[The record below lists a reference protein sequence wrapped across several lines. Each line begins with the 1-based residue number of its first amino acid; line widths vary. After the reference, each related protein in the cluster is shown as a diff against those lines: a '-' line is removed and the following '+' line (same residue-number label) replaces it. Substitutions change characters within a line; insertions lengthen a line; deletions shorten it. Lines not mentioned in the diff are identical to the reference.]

1 MAGEILRA
9 SEGALMRKALLVI
22 GVCSVIGS
30 SASWAQAPQTGAAP
44 KVDKASAYYHYTLA
58 HMYAEQASM
67 LGNRGDFVNK
77 AIENYKEAIKADP
90 TAAMLSEE
98 LSDLYVQ
105 SGRLREAQNDAE
117 EVLKQNPNDL
127 NAHRLLARIFT
138 RLVGDGRSGKV
149 DENMLRRAIEQYQKI
164 TVLAPK
170 DIPAWL
176 MLARLQKASDNS
188 VDSQK
193 SYQKVLDIEPD
204 NEDALTGLALVYSD
218 LGDNRKAA
226 ELLKLLADKNPS
238 PRSLTALAA
247 AYEQM
252 RDFKAAADVLR
263 KLLETNPA
271 NAHEVKRNL
280 AQDLM
285 LSQDYTQALAVYEE
299 LVKEE
304 PADAQSYLR
313 MSQIYRQTRDF
324 AKAREANDKA
334 KAVEPNSIEVRYN
347 EVNILEAED
356 RTAEATQLLKEILD
370 STAKKN
376 YNQAERGNR
385 VALLER
391 LAGLYRSVDQTDPAV
406 DIYRQIAEV
415 DPALASRS
423 AAQIIEAYRTGK
435 EFGKAQQEADAATK
449 KFPDDRLLRITRDSL
464 LAEMGK
470 VDEAAADLKK
480 LLDGKQDRD
489 LYVSLAN
496 TYEKGKRWDD
506 MAKALDAAE
515 KLSDTNEDK
524 EGVWFMRGAMFERM
538 KKLDL
543 AEAEFRKVLQVDP
556 ESAGAMNYIGY
567 MLADANMLLDE
578 SLSLITKALD
588 LEPGNGAYL
597 DSLGWVQYR
606 LGRLPDAEKNLLKA
620 LEKTPRDPTV
630 HDHMADVLMK
640 QSKVKE
646 AVAQWEASLKEWE
659 TSSPADM
666 QPDEIAQVKRK
677 LEAAKVRLARQVP
690 R

>member
-1 MAGEILRA
+1 
-9 SEGALMRKALLVI
+9 
-22 GVCSVIGS
+22 
-30 SASWAQAPQTGAAP
+30 
-44 KVDKASAYYHYTLA
+44 
-58 HMYAEQASM
+58 
-67 LGNRGDFVNK
+67 
-77 AIENYKEAIKADP
+77 
-90 TAAMLSEE
+90 LSEE

-164 TVLAPK
+164 TVLAPR

-226 ELLKLLADKNPS
+226 ELLKMLADKNPS

-252 RDFKAAADVLR
+252 RDFKASADVLR

-285 LSQDYTQALAVYEE
+285 LSQDYKQALAVYEE

-313 MSQIYRQTRDF
+313 MSQIYRQIRDF

-356 RTAEATQLLKEILD
+356 RTGEATQLLKEILD

-391 LAGLYRSVDQTDPAV
+391 LAGLYRSVDQTGPAV
-406 DIYRQIAEV
+406 DVYRQIAEV
-415 DPALASRS
+415 DPALGSRS
-423 AAQIIEAYRTGK
+423 AAQIIDAYRAGK
-435 EFGKAQQEADAATK
+435 DFQKAQQEADAAAK

-464 LAEMGK
+464 LAEMGR

-489 LYVSLAN
+489 LYISLAN
-496 TYEKGKRWDD
+496 T
-506 MAKALDAAE
+506 
-515 KLSDTNEDK
+515 
-524 EGVWFMRGAMFERM
+524 
-538 KKLDL
+538 
-543 AEAEFRKVLQVDP
+543 
-556 ESAGAMNYIGY
+556 
-567 MLADANMLLDE
+567 
-578 SLSLITKALD
+578 
-588 LEPGNGAYL
+588 
-597 DSLGWVQYR
+597 
-606 LGRLPDAEKNLLKA
+606 
-620 LEKTPRDPTV
+620 
-630 HDHMADVLMK
+630 
-640 QSKVKE
+640 
-646 AVAQWEASLKEWE
+646 
-659 TSSPADM
+659 
-666 QPDEIAQVKRK
+666 
-677 LEAAKVRLARQVP
+677 
-690 R
+690 

>member
-1 MAGEILRA
+1 
-9 SEGALMRKALLVI
+9 MRKALLITAI
-22 GVCSVIGS
+22 GSVIGS
-30 SASWAQAPQTGAAP
+30 SALWAQAPQAGAAP
-44 KVDKASAYYHYTLA
+44 KVDKASAYYHYALA

-77 AIENYKEAIKADP
+77 AIENYKDAIKADP

-105 SGRLREAQNDAE
+105 SGRLREAQTDAE

-176 MLARLQKASDNS
+176 MLARLQKAADNS

-218 LGDNRKAA
+218 LGDTRKAA
-226 ELLKLLADKNPS
+226 ELLKALADKNPS

-252 RDFKAAADVLR
+252 RDFKGAAEVLG

-271 NAHEVKRNL
+271 NDHEVKRNL

-285 LSQDYTQALAVYEE
+285 LSQDYAGSLAVYNQ
-299 LVKEE
+299 LVKDD

-313 MSQIYRQTRDF
+313 MSQIYRQQRDF
-324 AKAREANDKA
+324 SKAREANDKA
-334 KAVEPNSIEVRYN
+334 KAIEPNSIEIRYN

-356 RTAEATQLLKEILD
+356 RTGEATKLLKDILE
-370 STAKKN
+370 STTKRN
-376 YNQAERGNR
+376 YNQAERANR

-391 LAGLYRSVDQTDPAV
+391 LAGLYRSVDQTGPAI
-406 DIYRQIAEV
+406 DAYRQMADV
-415 DPALASRS
+415 DPALGSRS
-423 AAQIIEAYRTGK
+423 AAQIIDAYRAGK
-435 EFGKAQQEADAATK
+435 DFQKAQQEADAAVK
-449 KFPDDRLLRITRDSL
+449 KWPDDRVIRVTRDSL

-489 LYVSLAN
+489 LYISLAN

-506 MAKALDAAE
+506 MAKALDSAE
-515 KLSDTNEDK
+515 KLSDSNEDK

-538 KKLDL
+538 KKLDR
-543 AEAEFRKVLQVDP
+543 AEAEFRKVLKADP

-567 MLADANMLLDE
+567 MLADANLRLDE
-578 SLSLITKALD
+578 SLDLITKALD
-588 LEPGNGAYL
+588 IEPGNGAYL

-606 LGRLPDAEKNLLKA
+606 LGRLEDAEKNLRRA
-620 LEKTPRDPTV
+620 LEKTPKDPTV

-640 QSKVKE
+640 ESKVKE

-666 QPDEIAQVKRK
+666 QPEDIAQVKRK
-677 LEAAKVRLARQVP
+677 LEAAKVRLAREVP